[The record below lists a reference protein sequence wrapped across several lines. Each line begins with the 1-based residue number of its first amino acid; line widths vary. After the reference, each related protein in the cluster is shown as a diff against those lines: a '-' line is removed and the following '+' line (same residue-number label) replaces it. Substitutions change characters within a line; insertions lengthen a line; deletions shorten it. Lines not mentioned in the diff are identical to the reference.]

1 MTQSAP
7 SLLQDIQHFCKTKF
21 TERSDYHLGKACVK
35 RRNRSTMITKAH
47 IIYALLLYQYS
58 GYRCFK
64 WFYFKEMLGHSAPVR
79 WPSYSWFLR
88 LKKRVIGEL
97 FAYLKSQNIRKTGVY
112 YIDASALEV
121 CHNKR
126 ISQHKTF
133 KGKAERGRT
142 SVGWFYGFKLHLIIN
157 DHGHLVDMCFTKGN
171 CDERVALDK
180 MGKHLTGTLC
190 GDKGYISRKREHK
203 LAKRGLRLLTKKR
216 KNMQQTHL
224 SQHEK
229 EILKRRGIIETV
241 FGILKESLCLHSHKI
256 RSITGFIIQAL
267 AALTAYQLKAT
278 KQI

>member
-1 MTQSAP
+1 MAQSAP

-126 ISQHKTF
+126 ISQHKTGLVLEKWRDF
-133 KGKAERGRT
+133 FAVKRPLSRIGSGLENQLS
-142 SVGWFYGFKLHLIIN
+142 SVTAQ
-157 DHGHLVDMCFTKGN
+157 DC
-171 CDERVALDK
+171 
-180 MGKHLTGTLC
+180 
-190 GDKGYISRKREHK
+190 
-203 LAKRGLRLLTKKR
+203 
-216 KNMQQTHL
+216 
-224 SQHEK
+224 
-229 EILKRRGIIETV
+229 
-241 FGILKESLCLHSHKI
+241 KI
-256 RSITGFIIQAL
+256 H
-267 AALTAYQLKAT
+267 
-278 KQI
+278 